1 MTAPTTTTDNTA
13 PMTPANG
20 QRVYWHRELPPLNAE
35 IMGEHVLDA
44 NIMGE
49 HVLEATSGRVQGTLA
64 HRDELWD
71 RCYRDLLTNT
81 RERFMQE
88 IDRLGG
94 RYAHVLDE
102 HVDSRHDDVANEAWL
117 RGRFT
122 YVLYR

>member
-1 MTAPTTTTDNTA
+1 MSNLHNSDD
-13 PMTPANG
+13 G
-20 QRVYWHRELPPLNAE
+20 KVVYWHRDLPPLDAE
-35 IMGEHVLDA
+35 LMAEHT
-44 NIMGE
+44 I
-49 HVLEATSGRVQGTLA
+49 EATSDRVDGTIS

-71 RCYRDLLTNT
+71 RCYRDLLANT
-81 RERFMQE
+81 RERFSQE

-102 HVDSRHDDVANEAWL
+102 HVDSRHDDVVGEAWL